1 MHRRAAALL
10 VSACLLCPCAVP
22 ALAAEKTPGKAL
34 AAVRAPSKQAQALRQ
49 QSDLVPYAPAKEV
62 LDAFFTAD
70 EDAPKFVWGPV
81 AAYAKARKCPTAW
94 LIEKGELARIER
106 LQAKKD
112 GQPFEFSLTL
122 EEDCKGV
129 TVTRAVFV
137 AATGGTPES
146 WLKWRSQFHGRK
158 AEAHYGAA
166 AAGLKKAAAAGL
178 APTAELRFLSV
189 NGELVLAGR
198 DQVLQNEGRLAPVFD
213 LDKGERPGR

>member
-1 MHRRAAALL
+1 MNTRALL
-10 VSACLLCPCAVP
+10 LLLLFCALSTS
-22 ALAAEKTPGKAL
+22 ALAAGKTAPAK
-34 AAVRAPSKQAQALRQ
+34 APSKQAVSLRQ
-49 QSDLVPYAPAKEV
+49 QSDLVPYAPVKEV
-62 LDAFFTAD
+62 LDAYFTAD

-106 LQAKKD
+106 LMAKAD

-122 EEDCKGV
+122 EEDCKGA
-129 TVTRAVFV
+129 TVTHAVFV

-158 AEAHYGAA
+158 AETHYGAA
-166 AAGLKKAAAAGL
+166 QAGLKKAAAAGL